1 MCVVLSINRVDG
13 GAFGRC
19 TCANPRGH
27 SRRACGQATQSEQQC
42 HAYPAVIIFIM
53 CACGLRATDTRYMIL
68 IREYNNSLSDL
79 GDCESTVHI
88 SFKSSKY
95 FLFNRRLDWEL
106 HIENGTDLRWV
117 CRITSHDEPEMAK
130 RLTPTPVKAKI
141 YSVVMRGCRY
151 NSTRSRH
158 AELLMKSLSDLG
170 DCESTVHI
178 SFKSSKYFLFN
189 LRLLQ
194 KAVRAVNNKHTRY
207 GLTVNRGCGQLR
219 AVASCGY
226 YQ

>member
-1 MCVVLSINRVDG
+1 MFRCQKEGSGFASDQGPWGTLWRNYRTLIMCVVLSINRVDG

-19 TCANPRGH
+19 TCANPGGH

-95 FLFNRRLDWEL
+95 FLFN
-106 HIENGTDLRWV
+106 
-117 CRITSHDEPEMAK
+117 
-130 RLTPTPVKAKI
+130 
-141 YSVVMRGCRY
+141 
-151 NSTRSRH
+151 
-158 AELLMKSLSDLG
+158 
-170 DCESTVHI
+170 
-178 SFKSSKYFLFN
+178 

-219 AVASCGY
+219 AVASCDY